1 MAWLYGV
8 KAIVAVAVIGSAV
21 VGGAVSM
28 NASKKARKA
37 AKNAQTT
44 NNALE
49 ERIRADNQA
58 ALQPYI
64 NAGLGPTEAIAALNG
79 FGGPD
84 AQAKQRAAFEQFR
97 SNTGYQDQF
106 NEGARAVETAYAS
119 KGLLDSGAARKA
131 QIRYGTMQADKSYG
145 DYYSRLVGQQ
155 QIGSGAAG
163 ALTGVNNTFVNGVT
177 GNNTNYAD
185 AAGNAALSNAANI
198 NSVIGAGLSA
208 YSYNKGMGSSY
219 GSSSGGGS
227 FAPAPNFNN
236 WNGRY

>member
-1 MAWLYGV
+1 
-8 KAIVAVAVIGSAV
+8 
-21 VGGAVSM
+21 M

-79 FGGPD
+79 FGGAD

-97 SNTGYQDQF
+97 SNTGYADQF
-106 NEGARAVETAYAS
+106 AEGSRAVDTAYAS

-131 QIRYGTMQADKSYG
+131 QIRYGTMQADKSFG

-177 GNNTNYAD
+177 GNNNAYAG

-198 NSVIGAGLSA
+198 NGIIGAGLSA
-208 YSYNKGMGSSY
+208 YSYNKGMSSSY
-219 GSSSGGGS
+219 GTANVGGGS
-227 FAPAPNFNN
+227 ASYAPAPNFNN